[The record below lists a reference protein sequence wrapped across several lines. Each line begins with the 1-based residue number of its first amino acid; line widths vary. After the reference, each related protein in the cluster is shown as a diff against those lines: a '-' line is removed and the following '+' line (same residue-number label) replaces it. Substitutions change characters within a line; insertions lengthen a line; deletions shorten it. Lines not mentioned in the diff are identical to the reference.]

1 VVPVRAAGRRELVV
15 ERRRGWR
22 GPAPKIGRTGNTG
35 LWTDGQNYP
44 KFSELFSFFFVSDDF
59 V

>member
-1 VVPVRAAGRRELVV
+1 VRAAGRRELVV